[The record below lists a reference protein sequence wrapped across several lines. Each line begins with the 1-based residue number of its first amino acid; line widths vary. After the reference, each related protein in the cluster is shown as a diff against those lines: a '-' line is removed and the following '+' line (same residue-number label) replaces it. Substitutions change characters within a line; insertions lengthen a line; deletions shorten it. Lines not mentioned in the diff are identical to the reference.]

1 MKNDGI
7 DKSTRLLKIY
17 SKLVKGYI
25 VNKSEEAANF
35 NVDERTIQR
44 DIASIKEY
52 MGSDITNN
60 GIINSIIYDKAAG
73 GYRVESSYTGT
84 LSNSETLA
92 VCKVLLDSRAF
103 PKDEMKEILDKLIS
117 CCVPKENRQP
127 VKELIGN
134 EEHHYIELRHK
145 TNFLETLWD
154 LGQAIRSC
162 KYVEIEYRRTKDK
175 AIVKRKIKP
184 VGIMFSEY
192 YFYITAF
199 IDDKEVQENFDV
211 INDAFPTIY
220 RVDRIVS
227 YKLLEERFKMPYKD
241 RFEEGEF
248 RKRVQF
254 MYGGKLNRIR
264 FEYTGTDVD
273 AILDRLPTAKIE
285 SEKDGKY
292 IIKAEVFGKGIDMWL
307 RSQGENVRVI
317 GGK

>member
-1 MKNDGI
+1 MKSEGM

-44 DIASIKEY
+44 DITSIKEY

-134 EEHHYIELRHK
+134 
-145 TNFLETLWD
+145 
-154 LGQAIRSC
+154 
-162 KYVEIEYRRTKDK
+162 
-175 AIVKRKIKP
+175 
-184 VGIMFSEY
+184 
-192 YFYITAF
+192 
-199 IDDKEVQENFDV
+199 
-211 INDAFPTIY
+211 
-220 RVDRIVS
+220 
-227 YKLLEERFKMPYKD
+227 
-241 RFEEGEF
+241 
-248 RKRVQF
+248 
-254 MYGGKLNRIR
+254 
-264 FEYTGTDVD
+264 
-273 AILDRLPTAKIE
+273 
-285 SEKDGKY
+285 
-292 IIKAEVFGKGIDMWL
+292 
-307 RSQGENVRVI
+307 
-317 GGK
+317 